1 MKTEDQSKK
10 DIRREKIRERIDK
23 RIDRLEKRIDRLLT
37 EQLEKSMF
45 GMTQYEIERAYRKE
59 RRLRRK
65 VAEANF
71 LLLLMGNK
79 KCEGGKHD
87 EENR

>member
-10 DIRREKIRERIDK
+10 NIRRDKIRERLDK
-23 RIDRLEKRIDRLLT
+23 RIDRLEKRRDRLG
-37 EQLEKSMF
+37 EKSMF
-45 GMTQYEIERAYRKE
+45 GLTPYEIERTYRKG

-65 VAEANF
+65 VAEAKF
-71 LLLLMGNK
+71 LLLLMGDKNY
-79 KCEGGKHD
+79 EGGKHD

>member
-1 MKTEDQSKK
+1 MKTEDQSKNN
-10 DIRREKIRERIDK
+10 IRIDKIRERLYKRVDRLDK
-23 RIDRLEKRIDRLLT
+23 RRDRLVEKN
-37 EQLEKSMF
+37 MF
-45 GMTQYEIERAYRKE
+45 GLTSYEIERAYRKE

-65 VAEANF
+65 VAEAKF

-79 KCEGGKHD
+79 NCEGGKRD